1 VVVVVVTTVLG
12 DVVNVGEVVGT
23 GISADVTDVTVRNDH
38 ARALQV
44 PVLCGDRGVA

>member
-23 GISADVTDVTVRNDH
+23 GISADVTVRNDH
-38 ARALQV
+38 TRALQV